1 MRPSTASNRSF
12 KSVSNNKVRELHK
25 SYGKMNL
32 SRLNNRDDE
41 QTKAVI
47 EAFGKYVSKYLAQGK
62 GVAIP
67 KLGQFT
73 FTSVTVDLQGSTNPQ
88 MRDGQLRFP
97 VFLIGRDFPCSVT
110 IQQGIASG
118 MTAEMFNPDG

>member
-1 MRPSTASNRSF
+1 MRPLTASNRSF
-12 KSVSNNKVRELHK
+12 KSTSANKVRELHK

-32 SRLNNRDDE
+32 SRLNHRDED
-41 QTKAVI
+41 QSKAVI
-47 EAFGKYVSKYLAQGK
+47 DAFGKYIAKYLAQGK

-73 FTSVTVDLQGSTNPQ
+73 FTSMTVDLQGSTNPQ
-88 MRDGQLRFP
+88 LRDNQLRFP

-118 MTAEMFNPDG
+118 MTGEMFNPDG